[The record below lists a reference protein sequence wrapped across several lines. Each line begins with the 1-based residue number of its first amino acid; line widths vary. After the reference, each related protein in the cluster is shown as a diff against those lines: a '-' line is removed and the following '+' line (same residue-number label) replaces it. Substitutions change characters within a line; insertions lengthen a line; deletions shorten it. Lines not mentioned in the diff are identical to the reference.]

1 MHRKIISL
9 IKCSNSIH
17 AVGSRR
23 PIQYF
28 AFLDRPGSLCW
39 ACVMAYIH
47 VFTWALVPLSIDN
60 FALQLYN
67 LSWILFCRTCYT
79 FFISIFIIYRYILTF
94 IYFNLAIYIR
104 YIKLNYYYFCCWWL
118 LIINICSRKQF
129 VRFRF
134 AMYFIYLF

>member
-1 MHRKIISL
+1 MNCCVQFCPLMHREIISL

-60 FALQLYN
+60 FALQLYDLGTEYFSVAPVIPFLFILIN
-67 LSWILFCRTCYT
+67 IQPIKHFIFLFCN
-79 FFISIFIIYRYILTF
+79 YILKLLY
-94 IYFNLAIYIR
+94 IVFNAF
-104 YIKLNYYYFCCWWL
+104 NFCCFGCW
-118 LIINICSRKQF
+118 
-129 VRFRF
+129 
-134 AMYFIYLF
+134 